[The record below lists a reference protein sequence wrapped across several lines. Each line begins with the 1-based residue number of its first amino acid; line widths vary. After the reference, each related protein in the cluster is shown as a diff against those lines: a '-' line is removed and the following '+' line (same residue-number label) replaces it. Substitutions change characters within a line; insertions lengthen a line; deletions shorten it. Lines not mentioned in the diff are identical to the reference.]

1 MDSSVLPIGHRE
13 ETSVTPS
20 ERNDIDPAPHLEAA
34 LEPDLLDHIDAIDDF
49 DAPESRA
56 VGSNEEPAS
65 RGFVGP
71 LALILGGSASGLF
84 YGLIYLASW
93 GPLERYFLGHP
104 VAIAAT
110 ILFFVASAIL
120 VVKLVAVQ
128 NQWRK
133 FHALT
138 DGQVAPRQK
147 TDSPSQAF
155 QTQHDAAYVANGWLA
170 DLAALSIAQRR
181 SSFVIRLREIL
192 TRQTRRGT
200 TKHLADDLRELSTR
214 DADDAHDSFALSRI
228 IVWAIPMLGFLG
240 TVIGITQTLGGLDF
254 SDGNAAVENL
264 KSGLY
269 VAFDTTALGLVLSVL
284 AIFMQFPVEKSEQ
297 RLLAA
302 IDRRVGYLTSSYL
315 PGDEAADNQFQL
327 LAQLCEGVRAAVAES
342 LDNQAKLWRQTID
355 EAQGHWQASNTAQAE
370 GIVAAVEDTL
380 APALRQHASGM
391 ESSST
396 SNREQLDELFQRWQ
410 GQLDTWQ
417 STIVAGAEAMVEQHS
432 NLMHQ
437 VDQAERVRGQ
447 TESLLTLQ
455 QTLTSNLDAL
465 DETNRRIDDN
475 LGAAAG
481 QGMADAMIILARAV
495 DRLSG
500 ELIDR
505 KPVQQSS
512 DDEPHDNQRR
522 AA

>member
-1 MDSSVLPIGHRE
+1 MRQPESQHFDPATNLEDAALQPKFIDLAVRKDASNIDDL
-13 ETSVTPS
+13 PS
-20 ERNDIDPAPHLEAA
+20 EDG
-34 LEPDLLDHIDAIDDF
+34 DAF
-49 DAPESRA
+49 
-56 VGSNEEPAS
+56 G
-65 RGFVGP
+65 GP
-71 LALILGGSASGLF
+71 VALILGGLCSGLF
-84 YGLIYLASW
+84 YGAIYLTSY

-110 ILFFVASAIL
+110 VLFFVAIAIL
-120 VVKLVAVQ
+120 GVKLVAVQ
-128 NQWRK
+128 LQWRK
-133 FHALT
+133 F
-138 DGQVAPRQK
+138 DGLGDDQIRPDRTVQ
-147 TDSPSQAF
+147 SPAEDFQAR
-155 QTQHDAAYVANGWLA
+155 HDA
-170 DLAALSIAQRR
+170 
-181 SSFVIRLREIL
+181 SFVATQWLKELGALPAPQRVSRFVTRLREVL
-192 TRQTRRGT
+192 SRQSRRGT

-214 DADDAHDSFALSRI
+214 DADDAHDSFALIRI

-284 AIFMQFPVEKSEQ
+284 AIFLQFPVEKSEQ

-302 IDRRVGYLTSSYL
+302 IDRRVGHLTSMHL

-327 LAQLCEGVRAAVAES
+327 LAHLCEGVRAAVAES

-355 EAQGHWQASNTAQAE
+355 EAQGYWQATHTAQAE
-370 GIVAAVEDTL
+370 GIVGAVEETL
-380 APALRQHASGM
+380 VPALRNHAIGL

-396 SNREQLDELFQRWQ
+396 RNEEQLDKLFQRWQ
-410 GQLDTWQ
+410 KQLDTWQ
-417 STIVAGAEAMVEQHS
+417 NTIVAGAEAMVEQHE
-432 NLMHQ
+432 NLMDQ

-465 DETNRRIDDN
+465 DNTNQRLDEN

-481 QGMADAMIILARAV
+481 QGMADAMIVLARAV

-500 ELIDR
+500 EMIEI
-505 KPVQQSS
+505 KQSRS
-512 DDEPHDNQRR
+512 TTENAPEDNSRR